1 MRKIVLF
8 SVTCVTVTMLA
19 LGTYAAS
26 VDAGLVA
33 NGAPPPDPWE
43 MANGAPPPDPWEA
56 RRF

>member
-8 SVTCVTVTMLA
+8 SVTCVTLTMLA

-56 RRF
+56 A